1 MTRRSFMQAL
11 GMGALGLLGPA
22 CGQAAQTAQPTSA
35 AVATQATAPALAA
48 ATSPSAAPA
57 VSGSAA
63 TVKITDIQITS
74 AAGSYI
80 AAERGYFRDEGVDA
94 QFLASSASEQV
105 TAVLAGSADVAG
117 TVINAQLYNALA
129 RGLPLKM
136 VADHGANLRGASA
149 GGFVIRKDLV
159 DSGQYGSAA
168 DVKGWKIGAGAP
180 GSTADIALD
189 RFLHSGGL
197 DIKDIEQTTLGFP
210 EILAAFSN
218 KAIQGAYFQEPFTTI
233 GVEQGLCVRGPIGYD
248 MYPDQ
253 QIAVVLFGQKLFSD
267 RELSSHYVRAYT
279 RGVRDYVKG
288 LLQKDRAMFDL
299 VVPILI
305 AHTTVKDRSLF
316 ERAIPSGLKA
326 DPIPNVQS
334 MKDDQDW
341 FVQHGFVQQPI
352 QVDQFVD
359 LSFVQEAIKQLGPA
373 G

>member
-11 GMGALGLLGPA
+11 GTGALGLLGLA

-105 TAVLAGSADVAG
+105 TAVLAG
-117 TVINAQLYNALA
+117 
-129 RGLPLKM
+129 
-136 VADHGANLRGASA
+136 
-149 GGFVIRKDLV
+149 
-159 DSGQYGSAA
+159 AA

-218 KAIQGAYFQEPFTTI
+218 KAIQGPCFQEPFTPI

-359 LSFVQEAIKQLGPA
+359 LSFVQEAIK
-373 G
+373 